1 MGKKAFAG
9 QATLAT
15 AALAGLSLLDG
26 TALAAP
32 PAPVQSWTG
41 FYIGVQGGYG
51 WQDVHYGNP
60 AFTGD
65 ADLSGFTG
73 GAIVGYNFQVA
84 PQFVLGFEGGF
95 GFTGFNDTKL
105 IGGADIRSHTHYDWS
120 VRGRAGYLIGPQKL
134 LFVSGGFAGAR
145 QEVSFP
151 TITESF
157 NRTGWTI
164 GGGIE
169 KGDFIKGLHVR
180 AEYTYTD
187 YGTKTYFG
195 DLPVGLTQHGVKFT
209 LSTAPEKVI
218 YNGR

>member
-1 MGKKAFAG
+1 MSKKAFAG
-9 QATLAT
+9 QAAIAT
-15 AALAGLSLLDG
+15 AALAGFSLLDG

-41 FYIGVQGGYG
+41 FYMGVNAGFG
-51 WQDVHYGNP
+51 WQDVDYSNP
-60 AFTGD
+60 VFRGD
-65 ADLSGFTG
+65 ADLSGFSA
-73 GAIVGYNFQVA
+73 GAIVGYNYHVA
-84 PQFVLGFEGGF
+84 PQFVLGIEGGI

-105 IGGADIRSHTHYDWS
+105 IAGADIRSHTYYDWS

-151 TITESF
+151 NISESL

-164 GGGIE
+164 GAGIE
-169 KGDFIKGLHVR
+169 KGDFIKGVHVR
-180 AEYTYTD
+180 AEYTFTD

-195 DLPVGLTQHGVKFT
+195 DLPVGLTQHGLRFT
-209 LSTAPEKVI
+209 ISTTPEKVI
-218 YNGR
+218 YGR